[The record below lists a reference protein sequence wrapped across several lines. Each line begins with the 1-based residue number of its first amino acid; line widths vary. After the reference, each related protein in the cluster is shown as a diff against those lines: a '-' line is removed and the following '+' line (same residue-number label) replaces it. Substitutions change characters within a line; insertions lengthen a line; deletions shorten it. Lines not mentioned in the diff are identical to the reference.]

1 MLRFAI
7 VGADNVVRN
16 IAIAEEAMNIDGTWI
31 NLTDITPEPGIGW
44 TYENAVFTAPVIPP
58 APLTVPEPNVIS
70 KIALLNRMTDAEFI
84 SIINAAKTDA
94 EVELWKTRF
103 DNASSID
110 LTSTDRV
117 VAGFPML
124 VTKALLTQERSVD
137 ILTTEVQSAERP

>member
-16 IAIAEEAMNIDGTWI
+16 VAIAEEAMNIDGTWI

-58 APLTVPEPNVIS
+58 APPAAPEPSIIT

-84 SIINAAKTDA
+84 GIINAAKTDA

-103 DNASSID
+103 DNATTID
-110 LTSTDRV
+110 LADGSRV

-124 VTKALLTQERSVD
+124 VSKGLLTQARSAE
-137 ILTTEVQSAERP
+137 ILTLTIQSGEKP

>member
-16 IAIAEEAMNIDGTWI
+16 VAIAEEAMNIDGTWI

-44 TYENAVFTAPVIPP
+44 TYENAVFAAPP
-58 APLTVPEPNVIS
+58 APPPAPPEPTIIT

-84 SIINAAKTDA
+84 GIINAAKTDA

-103 DNASSID
+103 DNATTID
-110 LTSTDRV
+110 LNDGSRV

-124 VTKALLTQERSVD
+124 VTKGLLTQERATE
-137 ILTTEVQSAERP
+137 ILNLVIQQGEKQ

>member
-7 VGADNVVRN
+7 VADNVVRN
-16 IAIAEEAMNIDGTWI
+16 VAIADEPLNVDGEWI
-31 NLTDITPEPGIGW
+31 NITGMTPEPGIHW
-44 TYENAVFTAPVIPP
+44 TYKNSEFAAPVILPTSILP
-58 APLTVPEPNVIS
+58 SIITKL
-70 KIALLNRMTDAEFI
+70 ALLNRMTDAEFI

-124 VTKALLTQERSVD
+124 VSKDLLTQERVTI
-137 ILTTEVQSAERP
+137 ILTAPIQQDER